1 MKTITSII
9 FITLLCSNLMF
20 AQSNSNNAVTDL
32 PQKITVPELNNA
44 KINIDGLFPE
54 SEWKGALKL
63 KISEDFEILFLADN
77 ENLFIGLKYTGK
89 VADYSEPLD
98 CMTEVYISLNSTEFY
113 NLHSSAR
120 LAEGVNK
127 FSSGLKQAKYSLEE
141 VNGWE
146 ANFGSHVRENNTN
159 CKGNEYKISFS
170 KIKSQSL
177 KIACNILAVNFSFR
191 ESAKL
196 PVKYSFE
203 NSDNWVELVLPN
215 NK

>member
-1 MKTITSII
+1 MKA
-9 FITLLCSNLMF
+9 FITLSIFTVLLCLNGDGQTNVKETFSEFPN
-20 AQSNSNNAVTDL
+20 
-32 PQKITVPELNNA
+32 KITVPLVENCQI
-44 KINIDGLFPE
+44 KTDGLFPE

-77 ENLFIGLKYTGK
+77 ENLFIGLKYAGK
-89 VADYSEPLD
+89 VADYNEPLD
-98 CMTEVYISLNSTEFY
+98 CLTEVYISVNSTEFY

-120 LAEGVNK
+120 LAEGLNK

-170 KIKSQSL
+170 KIKSQTL
-177 KIACNILAVNFSFR
+177 KIACNIFAVNFSFR